1 MGGRE
6 ERREV
11 RKESEGERRI
21 KEKEIE
27 RRKREERMG
36 KRQPKG
42 DTFSS

>member
-6 ERREV
+6 EIREV